1 MRDILIS
8 EVGPRD
14 GLQNIK
20 SILPTEAKKRWIH
33 GQHQAGASEI
43 EVGSFVPA
51 QLLPQLADTAE
62 LVAYASGLPDLTV
75 SVLAPNKR
83 GLEAAVKSGA
93 HKGSIPFSMSESH
106 SIKNVRKNHPQMLE
120 EVRSCIEFLRQL
132 PRDRRPAFE
141 VSISTAFGCT
151 IEGEVPEDQVL
162 RLVEQIVAL
171 GADEVCLCDT
181 TGYAN
186 PVQLARLLEAVWANC
201 GRDKMDSVHLH
212 NTRGQGIA
220 NALRAVELGITT
232 VDASLGGLGGCPFAP
247 GASGNIV
254 TEDLVFLLE
263 SMGLRTGMDLPRLLE
278 VREQLQ
284 RDLPGEELYGFVAAA
299 GLPKTYTAAA

>member
-20 SILPTEAKKRWIH
+20 SILPTGAKKRWIH
-33 GQHQAGASEI
+33 DQHQAGATEI

-62 LVAYASGLPDLTV
+62 LVAYARGLPDLTI

-93 HKGSIPFSMSESH
+93 HKVSIPFSMSESH

-120 EVRSCIEFLRQL
+120 EVRSCIEFLREL
-132 PRDRRPAFE
+132 PRDQRPVFE

-151 IEGEVPEDQVL
+151 IEGEVPEDKVL
-162 RLVEQIVAL
+162 RLTEKIVAL

-181 TGYAN
+181 TGFAN

-263 SMGLRTGMDLPRLLE
+263 SMGLRTGMDLPRLLQ

-284 RDLPGEELYGFVAAA
+284 RDLPQEQLYGFVAAA
-299 GLPKTYTAAA
+299 GVPKTYKAAA

>member
-33 GQHQAGASEI
+33 DQHQAGATEI

-62 LVAYASGLPDLTV
+62 LVAYARGLPDLTV

-93 HKGSIPFSMSESH
+93 HKVSIPFSMSESH

-120 EVRSCIEFLRQL
+120 EVRSCIEFLREL
-132 PRDRRPAFE
+132 PRDQRPVFE

-151 IEGEVPEDQVL
+151 IEGEVPEDKVL
-162 RLVEQIVAL
+162 RLTEKIVAL

-263 SMGLRTGMDLPRLLE
+263 SMGLSTGMDLPRLLA

-284 RDLPGEELYGFVAAA
+284 RDLPQEQLYGFVAAA
-299 GLPKTYTAAA
+299 GVPKTYKAAA

>member
-33 GQHQAGASEI
+33 DQHQAGATEI

-62 LVAYASGLPDLTV
+62 LVAYARRLPDLTI

-93 HKGSIPFSMSESH
+93 HKVSIPFSMSESH

-120 EVRSCIEFLRQL
+120 EVRSCIEFLREL
-132 PRDRRPAFE
+132 PRDQRPVFE

-151 IEGEVPEDQVL
+151 IEGEVPEDKVL
-162 RLVEQIVAL
+162 RLTEKIVAL

-181 TGYAN
+181 TGFAN

-263 SMGLRTGMDLPRLLE
+263 SMGLRTGIDLPRLLQ

-284 RDLPGEELYGFVAAA
+284 RDLPQEQLYGFVAAA
-299 GLPKTYTAAA
+299 GVPKTYKAAA

>member
-33 GQHQAGASEI
+33 DQHQAGATEI

-62 LVAYASGLPDLTV
+62 LVAYACGLPGLTV

-93 HKGSIPFSMSESH
+93 HKVSIPFSMSESH

-120 EVRSCIEFLRQL
+120 EVRSCIEFLREL
-132 PRDRRPAFE
+132 PRDQRPLKSAYR
-141 VSISTAFGCT
+141 
-151 IEGEVPEDQVL
+151 P
-162 RLVEQIVAL
+162 
-171 GADEVCLCDT
+171 
-181 TGYAN
+181 
-186 PVQLARLLEAVWANC
+186 PLAAPSKARFP
-201 GRDKMDSVHLH
+201 R
-212 NTRGQGIA
+212 TRCCA
-220 NALRAVELGITT
+220 
-232 VDASLGGLGGCPFAP
+232 
-247 GASGNIV
+247 
-254 TEDLVFLLE
+254 
-263 SMGLRTGMDLPRLLE
+263 
-278 VREQLQ
+278 
-284 RDLPGEELYGFVAAA
+284 
-299 GLPKTYTAAA
+299 

>member
-33 GQHQAGASEI
+33 DQHQAGATEI

-62 LVAYASGLPDLTV
+62 LVAYARGLPDLTV

-93 HKGSIPFSMSESH
+93 HKVSIPFSMSESH
-106 SIKNVRKNHPQMLE
+106 SIKNVRMNHPQMLE
-120 EVRSCIEFLRQL
+120 EVRSCIEFLRE
-132 PRDRRPAFE
+132 RPQDQRPVFE

-151 IEGEVPEDQVL
+151 IEGEVPEDKVL
-162 RLVEQIVAL
+162 RLTEKIVAL

-181 TGYAN
+181 TGFAN

-263 SMGLRTGMDLPRLLE
+263 SMGLRTGIDLPRLLQ

-284 RDLPGEELYGFVAAA
+284 RDLPQEQLYGFVAAA
-299 GLPKTYTAAA
+299 GVPKTYTAAA